1 MKSNEATKAIYNIN
15 PAIFRGMH
23 VKAGFDFEAPITV
36 KRLQAPFTIKK
47 AWQTVEAD
55 DLTPYNAAA
64 VIIMRDPSI
73 RYWSDTPHAT
83 PINLDKLPDEFDK
96 MNFYDDRTRN
106 YNTVFTN
113 FYRKAD
119 FNDMRKNPTCEA
131 WIIAQRK
138 DLLKPWT
145 EPARDWTERQR
156 DMCAGEHKQ
165 RSLYYYSRTP
175 DPIVI
180 DKSNYRIDLKHTDL
194 KQRARKLRSERAKAA
209 ADAAIAA
216 TAADRY
222 HELTKALYSARQR
235 ITDALNALD
244 LDNVTGATV
253 ESLREIANAIGEY
266 SYNHGLS
273 ACANA
278 VKDFR
283 TNATEKRYTSPD
295 RYNGAYNSIIN
306 TLDAIMPEEV

>member
-1 MKSNEATKAIYNIN
+1 MKTNNAINELRAIN
-15 PAIFRGMH
+15 PAIFRGLH
-23 VKAGFDFEAPITV
+23 INAGFDFEAPVTA
-36 KRLQAPFTIKK
+36 KRLPSPFTIKK
-47 AWQTVEAD
+47 AWQTIEAD
-55 DLTPYNAAA
+55 NLTPRNAAA

-83 PINLDKLPDEFDK
+83 PINSDNLPDKFDE
-96 MNFYDDRTRN
+96 MQFYDNRTRN

-119 FNDMRKNPTCEA
+119 FNDMRKKPTCEA

-145 EPARDWTERQR
+145 EPARDWKERQR
-156 DMCAGEHKQ
+156 DMEPGEHKQ
-165 RSLYYYSRTP
+165 RRLYYYSRTP
-175 DPIVI
+175 DPIII

-194 KQRARKLRSERAKAA
+194 KQRARKLRAERAKAA
-209 ADAAIAA
+209 ADAETTA
-216 TAADRY
+216 TATEKCI
-222 HELTKALYSARQR
+222 ELSQALNRTRQR

-253 ESLREIANAIGEY
+253 ESLREIAKAIGEY

-306 TLDAIMPEEV
+306 TLDAIMPKEV